1 MRAGLLLAMI
11 LGTLGAA
18 PAAAGRQTITGEVVD
33 VRCHTQSTGNAGAAH
48 ADCAL
53 SCARRGGI
61 LGIATPDG
69 VYVITGE
76 FTASG
81 NRKLIEFVARTVE
94 ATGEVTVRD
103 GRRLI
108 NLTAISLKA
117 DG

>member
-18 PAAAGRQTITGEVVD
+18 PAGAGRATITGEVVD
-33 VRCHTQSTGNAGAAH
+33 VRCHTQSAGNAGAAH

-117 DG
+117 ES

>member
-1 MRAGLLLAMI
+1 MRTRVLLALM
-11 LGTLGAA
+11 LGAIGA
-18 PAAAGRQTITGEVVD
+18 GPAGAGTATLTGEVVD
-33 VRCHTQSTGNAGAAH
+33 VQCHAQSAGNTGAAH

-61 LGIATPDG
+61 LGIATPEG

-108 NLTAISLKA
+108 NLNAIALKTE
-117 DG
+117 G